1 MQNRRVSFHIEENT
15 AGRENEKAH
24 LERCSNAE
32 GTTSQQGSPS
42 HKMFS
47 FSWPLI
53 HARRANS
60 LTLSFCTK
68 IQRLSAVTISQ
79 SNVTSEEI
87 KEKLLTQLMY
97 IPFSLKCLSDTS
109 LWQINYDSSFLPG
122 CSTFI
127 QGDVSS
133 GLVLEA
139 LVTSALHSVFHYIE
153 NLIVQTSNKFQ
164 ILVKKIPTTLTCFL
178 LSLVFS
184 RESTTWHFLTCFTG

>member
-15 AGRENEKAH
+15 AGRENGKAH

-60 LTLSFCTK
+60 LSLSFCTK
-68 IQRLSAVTISQ
+68 IQHISVVTISQ

-87 KEKLLTQLMY
+87 KGKLLTQLMY
-97 IPFSLKCLSDTS
+97 IPFILKCLSDTS
-109 LWQINYDSSFLPG
+109 LWQINDDSSFLPG

-127 QGDVSS
+127 QGDVSA
-133 GLVLEA
+133 GLDLEA
-139 LVTSALHSVFHYIE
+139 LVTSALHSGFHYIE

-164 ILVKKIPTTLTCFL
+164 IFVKKYSNYSNLFSSFPCL
-178 LSLVFS
+178 L
-184 RESTTWHFLTCFTG
+184 